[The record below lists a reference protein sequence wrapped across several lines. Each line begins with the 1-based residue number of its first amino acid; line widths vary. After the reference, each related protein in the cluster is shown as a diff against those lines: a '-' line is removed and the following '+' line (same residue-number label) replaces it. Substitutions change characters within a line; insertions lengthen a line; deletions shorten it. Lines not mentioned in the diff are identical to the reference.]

1 MEKIEMVLTKEKTA
15 TKQLQSDRKT
25 WTIRSKT
32 SLKTLP
38 RAQNIM
44 AAAKSVTVSID
55 KLSPSTPSLCIP
67 RVFPNITWQ
76 RVKDALEDVGLGE
89 IERVDMVHKKNEKGE
104 SFKRVFVHFK
114 RWATTPEATAAR
126 EMVLGGDMFQ
136 VTYDDPWFWK
146 IGMSHAEKPE
156 RRTATKKTVHKKKT
170 RPQLSIRATPKKITH
185 TAETQKASDAAELR
199 KMIEEQRRE
208 LETLRAALAE
218 TTAPTTPAYA
228 PSTPPGSPPV
238 LNRQIATDHGHST
251 CGTYDHIA
259 REIAEEF
266 EEFEQI
272 SSA

>member
-1 MEKIEMVLTKEKTA
+1 
-15 TKQLQSDRKT
+15 
-25 WTIRSKT
+25 
-32 SLKTLP
+32 
-38 RAQNIM
+38 M

-89 IERVDMVHKKNEKGE
+89 IDRVDMVHKKNEKGE

-156 RRTATKKTVHKKKT
+156 RRTATKKTAPKKKT
-170 RPQLSIRATPKKITH
+170 RPQLSIRATPKKTTH
-185 TAETQKASDAAELR
+185 TAAAKKASDAAELR
-199 KMIEEQRRE
+199 KMVEQQRRE

-218 TTAPTTPAYA
+218 TAAPTTPTYA
-228 PSTPPGSPPV
+228 PSSPPGSPPV
-238 LNRQIATDHGHST
+238 LVRHDATHVGKLE
-251 CGTYDHIA
+251 CGTSDHIA
-259 REIAEEF
+259 RELESEF
-266 EEFEQI
+266 EE
-272 SSA
+272 AA